1 MNVNKLAMKFENL
14 KNIVKNH
21 SYLSLEDNGFL
32 TVEYVREV
40 LLLEENVIK
49 LRLAKNTVK
58 IIGLDLSMTNYTYDS
73 VKITG
78 KIESL
83 TFDGESQEKGMLR
96 IEKENVKGKL
106 RVCKVSVPR
115 RLSGKVFDKPYLGQ
129 YTAVRYTAGERK
141 AQRACVSE
149 RL

>member
-58 IIGLDLSMTNYTYDS
+58 IIGFDLSMTNYNYDS

-83 TFDGESQEKGMLR
+83 TFDGESR
-96 IEKENVKGKL
+96 
-106 RVCKVSVPR
+106 
-115 RLSGKVFDKPYLGQ
+115 
-129 YTAVRYTAGERK
+129 ERN
-141 AQRACVSE
+141 A
-149 RL
+149 